1 MFMENHNQQNMKN
14 TPNSNQQNTQNN
26 PENIP
31 VQMMPNQNCQQEEEK
46 PKKSMQR
53 EILEWV
59 LCIVAAFLVATLI
72 TTYLFRVV
80 RVDGQSMEPT
90 IQHGDMIVVRK
101 IMYTP
106 KAGDVVVLVPP
117 TQPMDSDVFYIKRI
131 IATEGQTVEVT
142 EDGKVKVD
150 GKIIDEPYLK
160 ANEFTN
166 RELHTQTP
174 VTVGK
179 GHVFVFGDNRQ
190 HSSDSGEFGTVE
202 VERIIGCASLRFWP
216 FSSFGTVD

>member
-1 MFMENHNQQNMKN
+1 MYMENPNQQNM
-14 TPNSNQQNTQNN
+14 
-26 PENIP
+26 ENIP
-31 VQMMPNQNCQQEEEK
+31 ESQQQDMQNIPEAVATEGITCENSQQQEEK

-53 EILEWV
+53 EILEWI

-106 KAGDVVVLVPP
+106 KNGDVVVLVPP
-117 TQPMDSDVFYIKRI
+117 TQPLDSDVYYIKRV

-160 ANEFTN
+160 TNEFTN
-166 RELHTQTP
+166 RELYTQKP
-174 VTVGK
+174 VTVPQ

>member
-1 MFMENHNQQNMKN
+1 MENI
-14 TPNSNQQNTQNN
+14 PSSNQQNTQNN
-26 PENIP
+26 PDVIP
-31 VQMMPNQNCQQEEEK
+31 VQMTPDQNSQQQEEK

-106 KAGDVVVLVPP
+106 KVGDVVVLVPP
-117 TQPMDSDVFYIKRI
+117 PQPLDSDVYYIKRV

-142 EDGKVKVD
+142 EDGKVMVD

-160 ANEFTN
+160 DNEFTN
-166 RELHTQTP
+166 REYHTQAP
-174 VTVGK
+174 ITVPD

-202 VERIIGCASLRFWP
+202 TERIIGCASLRFWP